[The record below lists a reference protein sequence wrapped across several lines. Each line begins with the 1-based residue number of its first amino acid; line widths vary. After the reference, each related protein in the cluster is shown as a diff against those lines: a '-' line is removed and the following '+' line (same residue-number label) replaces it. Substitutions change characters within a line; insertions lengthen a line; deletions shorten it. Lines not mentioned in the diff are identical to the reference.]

1 MKDHVSGKIRF
12 SENKLLFSV
21 WNFIFIISIYYIYLS
36 RMIKYYGI
44 KILIFEQLN
53 INYNKN
59 WIISI

>member
-1 MKDHVSGKIRF
+1 MKDHVSEKIRF
-12 SENKLLFSV
+12 SENKLLFPV

-36 RMIKYYGI
+36 HMIKYYGI

>member
-1 MKDHVSGKIRF
+1 MKLHI
-12 SENKLLFSV
+12 
-21 WNFIFIISIYYIYLS
+21 IIISIYYIYLS

-59 WIISI
+59 